1 MRKLGRRVPG
11 LLLVVVAVISCG
23 IFDLLHTSRLLGP
36 RRRLVELDPAVAELL
51 ADGVLEV
58 PPQEG
63 CQHRIAPCGY
73 QLLLLGFHNTRT
85 SFSSRL
91 INLMGKGMVRALV
104 WCARVMVALLLNFM

>member
-1 MRKLGRRVPG
+1 M
-11 LLLVVVAVISCG
+11 
-23 IFDLLHTSRLLGP
+23 
-36 RRRLVELDPAVAELL
+36 VELDPAVAELL